1 MMFASAVFGSNQ
13 KLFGVSGCAARLARK
28 HHDSLQY
35 VMRPPEFENLPYHEL
50 GVDRRSSQLQTEGVD
65 DTKDPPKQLPMLECL
80 GAEMAGYITPSL
92 PLLLSSLLMHAP
104 RQVGD
109 TKRRA

>member
-50 GVDRRSSQLQTEGVD
+50 GVDVALHKYKLRASMALRILQSSFLCWSASE
-65 DTKDPPKQLPMLECL
+65 
-80 GAEMAGYITPSL
+80 
-92 PLLLSSLLMHAP
+92 P
-104 RQVGD
+104 RWLD
-109 TKRRA
+109 I